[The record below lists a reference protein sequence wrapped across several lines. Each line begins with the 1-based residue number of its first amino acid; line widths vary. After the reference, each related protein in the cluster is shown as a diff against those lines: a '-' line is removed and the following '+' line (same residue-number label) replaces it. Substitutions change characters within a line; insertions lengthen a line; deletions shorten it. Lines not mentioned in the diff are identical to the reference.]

1 MHDTLGHGKT
11 QGTPCDLHRRPL
23 RPSRFA
29 RIRRTRSAIAWR
41 DTPSSRATAPWP
53 TSSTSSAH
61 SRRVA
66 WSSASSRPIRPSSEC
81 RCRFSGVVRSLRGRG
96 THSAYPLRGVLP
108 RVALTER
115 STRCRAPRHGGT
127 GCISHRFDELGDP
140 LGPRSKR
147 SVQISVLER
156 APDSRMWLRRTF
168 RGSVGCPTEPRAS
181 LPRAPPD
188 ELPEGVFAL
197 REANRG
203 WC

>member
-11 QGTPCDLHRRPL
+11 QGIPCDLHRRPL

-53 TSSTSSAH
+53 ASSTSSAH

-140 LGPRSKR
+140 LGPRAGALR
-147 SVQISVLER
+147 PDQRPR
-156 APDSRMWLRRTF
+156 ACPRFAGRLPRTF
-168 RGSVGCPTEPRAS
+168 RGSVGCPIEPPAS
-181 LPRAPPD
+181 LPRSPA
-188 ELPEGVFAL
+188 
-197 REANRG
+197 RRTS
-203 WC
+203 